1 MLKSRKYVR
10 FCTRLFHRSSMKDSF
25 VLGIDIGG
33 SHLTAALV
41 NEATRK
47 FVPDSYLRIR
57 VNSNGSAE
65 EILNTWASAIQDVY
79 KKHPVKTKRIGIAM
93 PGPFDYDNGISLI
106 TGLDKYE
113 ALYKLN
119 IKQLLSDKLGIPTAS
134 ILMMNDAACFLRGEV
149 YYGAAKGY
157 TDVIGITLGTGTGSA
172 MHHNGITEDANLGP
186 SPFMDSIA
194 DEYFSTRWFVKRYAA
209 LSGNAVKDVKALTE
223 RYANDENVKTVFS
236 EFVKNLVVFL
246 EGFVKTEKPQIIV
259 MGGNIAQ
266 SSSLFLDDLVAQL
279 ASKRI
284 NVPIVNAQLGEEA
297 AILGAASLFENDHK
311 SIL

>member
-1 MLKSRKYVR
+1 
-10 FCTRLFHRSSMKDSF
+10 MKDSF

-47 FVPDSYLRIR
+47 FVPDSYTRMR
-57 VNSNGSAE
+57 VNSHGTAE
-65 EILNTWASAIQDVY
+65 EILNTWVSAIEDIF
-79 KKHPVKTKRIGIAM
+79 KKHPVKNKRIGIAM
-93 PGPFDYDNGISLI
+93 PGPFDYENGISLI
-106 TGLDKYE
+106 TKLDKYE

-119 IKQLLSDKLGIPTAS
+119 VKELLSEKLSIPKPS

-149 YYGAAKGY
+149 YYGAAKGH

-172 MHHNGITEDANLGP
+172 FHHNGITVDANLGP

-194 DEYFSTRWFVKRYAA
+194 DEYFSTRWFVKRYIEKTGFAI
-209 LSGNAVKDVKALTE
+209 KDVKAMAELYSSE
-223 RYANDENVKTVFS
+223 EHVREIFS
-236 EFVKNLVVFL
+236 EFVKNLAVFL
-246 EGFVKTEKPQIIV
+246 EGFVKKENPQIIV

-266 SSSLFLDDLVAQL
+266 SSALFLDDLIAQL
-279 ASKRI
+279 ATKEVKI
-284 NVPIVNAQLGEEA
+284 PIVNAQLGEEA
-297 AILGAASLFENDHK
+297 AILGAASLFEDHK